1 MNLNGKVIVVTGG
14 ARDIGRE
21 ISLKLA
27 RAGAKVVINY
37 FNSRE
42 DAEDTLK
49 MIEEFGGEALLVRA
63 DMTKEEEALRLM
75 EDTCHTYGDTIYGMV
90 NNAGGILGRR
100 PFEEIDVDFW
110 GRIMELNVK
119 TTFLG
124 TKVVVPKMTEGG
136 SIVNLSSLA
145 GRDGG
150 GYGASAYATS
160 KGAII
165 TFTRSMAKELGP
177 KNIRV
182 NAVCPGLIDT
192 SFHDR
197 FTKDEVRKNVAAG
210 TPLRREG
217 QPAEVADLVAYLLS
231 DESSFVTGANID
243 INGGTL
249 FS

>member
-1 MNLNGKVIVVTGG
+1 MNLHGKVIVVTGG
-14 ARDIGRE
+14 ARDIGRD

-27 RAGAKVVINY
+27 RSGAKVVVNY
-37 FNSRE
+37 FNSTD
-42 DAEDTLK
+42 DAMETLK
-49 MIEEFGGEALLVRA
+49 MIEDFGGEAVVVRA
-63 DMTKEEEALRLM
+63 DMTKEEEALRLI
-75 EDTCHTYGDTIYGMV
+75 EDTCNTYGDTIYGMV
-90 NNAGGILGRR
+90 NNAGGIVGRR
-100 PFEEIDVDFW
+100 PFADIDVAFW
-110 GRIMELNVK
+110 DLIMELNIK

-124 TKVVVPKMTEGG
+124 TKVAVPKMTEGG

-160 KGAII
+160 KGAIM

-177 KNIRV
+177 RNIRV
-182 NAVCPGLIDT
+182 NAVCPGLINT

-197 FTKDEVRKNVAAG
+197 FTKDEVRKSVAAG

-217 QPAEVADLVAYLLS
+217 KASEVADLVAYLLS
-231 DESSFVTGANID
+231 DEASFVTGTNID
-243 INGGTL
+243 INGGTF